1 LSDSV
6 SLLYGDVKEM
16 KTLPIQFLSLLLA
29 SGIASANCGNNPTAP
44 QDLAQAQLTIQQL
57 EILKSEL
64 DSYFTEVD
72 TYKFCID
79 QQVSQL
85 APADAPL
92 EYFDSPEYQVQFE
105 ELESLLQNAESRKAA
120 TVERFNYL
128 VEIAS
133 DQ

>member
-1 LSDSV
+1 
-6 SLLYGDVKEM
+6 M
-16 KTLPIQFLSLLLA
+16 KPQLVTFISLLLSSCA
-29 SGIASANCGNNPTAP
+29 AFANCGVNPSAP
-44 QDLAQAQLTIQQL
+44 VELEQVQLTVQQL
-57 EILKSEL
+57 QTLESQL
-64 DSYFTEVD
+64 DGYFAEVD
-72 TYKFCID
+72 SYKFCID

-92 EYFDSPEYQVQFE
+92 EVFDSPEYQAQFD
-105 ELESLLQNAESRKAA
+105 ELASLLKDAESRKTA